1 MTFSAPSAPIVV
13 DASFIVDGLVGN
25 ELARTMLEQWVAQDR
40 MLIAPAI
47 VWPEIANALRR
58 RRTPAESIARDLELI
73 VAAGIE
79 TADRGPV
86 GVAYAGGLAE
96 QHRLSTYDATYLWLA
111 IDVDGELAT
120 FDRALATAAVAEGVR
135 LAEGLEDTAA

>member
-1 MTFSAPSAPIVV
+1 MTFTAPAAPIVI

-25 ELARTMLEQWVAQDR
+25 ELARSALEQWVARDR

-47 VWPEIANALRR
+47 VWAEIANALKR
-58 RRTPAESIARDLELI
+58 RRTPPGAIARDLDLI
-73 VAAGIE
+73 VAAGLE

-86 GVAYAGGLAE
+86 GVAYAAGLAE
-96 QHRLSTYDATYLWLA
+96 QHRLSVYDATYLWLA

-135 LAEGLEDTAA
+135 LAAGLETAGP

>member
-1 MTFSAPSAPIVV
+1 MTFSAPFGPIVV

-25 ELARTMLEQWVAQDR
+25 ELARTKLEEWVAQDR

-58 RRTPAESIARDLELI
+58 RLAPAGAIARDLDLI
-73 VAAGIE
+73 VAAGLEI
-79 TADRGPV
+79 ADRGPV
-86 GVAYAGGLAE
+86 GVAYAAGLAE
-96 QHRLSTYDATYLWLA
+96 RHRLSTYDATYLWLA

-120 FDRALATAAVAEGVR
+120 FDRALAAAAIAEGVR
-135 LAEGLEDTAA
+135 LAEGPGETAP